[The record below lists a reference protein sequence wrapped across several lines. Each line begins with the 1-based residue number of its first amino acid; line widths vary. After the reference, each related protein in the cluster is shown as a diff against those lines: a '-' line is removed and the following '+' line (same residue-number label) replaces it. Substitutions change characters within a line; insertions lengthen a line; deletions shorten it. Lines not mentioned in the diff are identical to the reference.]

1 MPSQRS
7 LPLFPLNTVL
17 FPQMSI
23 PLQIFEERYKT
34 MLQECLDS
42 DSRFGVTLIREGSEV
57 GAPAVPHDVGTI
69 ARIVQ
74 VNRIEGDRYFISA
87 IGERRFRVVEITRR
101 QPFISAQVELLDEY
115 GDGNEPVPEN
125 LVIEATELFSEYA
138 RFSVGTSGGWVR
150 DTRTPSDPAHLSY
163 HIANKVQMDM
173 SEKQSLL
180 ERESAER
187 RLAAEVEM
195 LKRNAR
201 VLRQQMTW
209 QLLSR
214 FSRQ

>member
-1 MPSQRS
+1 MMADRRR

-17 FPQMSI
+17 FPHASI
-23 PLQIFEERYKT
+23 PLQIFEERYKM

-42 DSRFGVTLIREGSEV
+42 DSRFGVTLIREGAEV
-57 GAPAVPHDVGTI
+57 GAPAVPHDIGTV

-74 VNRIEGDRYFISA
+74 VNRIEGDRYFVSA
-87 IGERRFRVVEITRR
+87 VGERRFRVIEITRHR
-101 QPFISAQVELLDEY
+101 PFISADVELLDEY
-115 GDGNEPVPEN
+115 DDAPES
-125 LVIEATELFSEYA
+125 VIIEATDLFSEYA
-138 RFSVGTSGGWVR
+138 RFSVGTAGGWVR
-150 DTRTPSDPAHLSY
+150 ETRVPSDPARLSY
-163 HIANKVQMDM
+163 HIASRAQIDIAD
-173 SEKQSLL
+173 KQRLL
-180 ERESAER
+180 ERESAEE
-187 RLAAEVEM
+187 RLSAEIDM

>member
-1 MPSQRS
+1 MMSSQRG

-17 FPQMSI
+17 FPQTSI

-57 GAPAVPHDVGTI
+57 GAPAVPHDVGTV

-74 VNRIEGDRYFISA
+74 VNRIEGDRYFVSA
-87 IGERRFRVVEITRR
+87 IGERRFRVIEIT
-101 QPFISAQVELLDEY
+101 QHSPFISAQVELLDEY
-115 GDGNEPVPEN
+115 DDGPVPEN
-125 LVIEATELFSEYA
+125 LIIEATDLFGEYA
-138 RFSVGTSGGWVR
+138 RFSVGTSGGWVS
-150 DTRTPSDPAHLSY
+150 DTKVPSDPAHLSY
-163 HIANKVQMDM
+163 HIASRVQMDL
-173 SEKQSLL
+173 SDKQRLL
-180 ERESAER
+180 EQESAER
-187 RLAAEVEM
+187 RLSAEIDM

-209 QLLSR
+209 QLLNR